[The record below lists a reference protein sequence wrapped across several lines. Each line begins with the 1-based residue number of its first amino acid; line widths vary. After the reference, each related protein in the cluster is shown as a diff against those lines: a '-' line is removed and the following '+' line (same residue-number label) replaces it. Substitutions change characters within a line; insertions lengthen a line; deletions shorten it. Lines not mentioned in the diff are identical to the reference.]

1 MIEMMLKRLFDI
13 AIIIVFSPFL
23 SIFALIISLILFL
36 KQGRPIFFIQ
46 NRVGKNN
53 QKFKLYKFRTMET
66 SAEEDFHKSHYL
78 DLAKGKSI
86 EPNNSPLEP
95 IRIENDDR
103 ITNTG
108 SILRRT
114 SLDEL
119 PNILNV
125 IRGDML
131 LVGPR
136 PLVDYESE
144 LYGKYNE
151 KRHSVL
157 PGITGLLQI
166 NDRNTKDF
174 AKWYEYDISYIENW
188 TIYLDLKII
197 FLTPFAIL
205 KKNSKGF

>member
-13 AIIIVFSPFL
+13 AIVLIFSPIL
-23 SIFALIISLILFL
+23 LTFAILISFVLLL
-36 KQGRPIFFIQ
+36 KQGSPIFFVQ

-53 QKFKLYKFRTMET
+53 KLFKLYKFRTMEIT
-66 SAEEDFHKSHYL
+66 AEEDFHKSHYL

-86 EPNNSPLEP
+86 KPNNSPLEP

-103 ITNTG
+103 ITAVG
-108 SILRRT
+108 RFLRKT

-119 PNILNV
+119 PNVLNV
-125 IRGDML
+125 INGDMS

-144 LYGKYNE
+144 LYGTYNE

-157 PGITGLLQI
+157 PGITGLAQVQGRLDLSLQERLYWDLKYI
-166 NDRNTKDF
+166 D
-174 AKWYEYDISYIENW
+174 SYSMSN
-188 TIYLDLKII
+188 DLKII
-197 FLTPFAIL
+197 IKTISSVL
-205 KKNSKGF
+205 KRKGAN